1 MNEALRLARIVLIC
15 EDAASLATFYGRA
28 FGFAYRDGPKAD
40 PGLAELIGVAG
51 AAAEVTVLR
60 LGDELIALAQTLP
73 RGRPYPADV
82 AGWNPLFQHFAI
94 VVSDMAAAYAALR
107 AVSGWTPISTDGPQ
121 VLPPSSG
128 GVTAYKFRDPEGHP
142 LELLAYPAGTV
153 PAHWADRAHR
163 ARRSVSRH
171 RSLGDFRR
179 GYRAKRCVLR
189 RPGAEA
195 DREFAQSRDRAG
207 EARWY
212 LFANRRSHRHGAGR
226 AVDASTSTP
235 TQSTP
240 HVELLCYRGR
250 FPRSQSPAQPNDVA
264 STQLVFDVAS
274 PLECAPS
281 IAPRDPLP
289 SYSATSQPGSICM
302 LRDPDGHLISLEI
315 PQGEICRQMR

>member
-1 MNEALRLARIVLIC
+1 MSEALRLARIVLIC
-15 EDAASLATFYGRA
+15 EDAASLAAFYRRA
-28 FGFAYRDGPKAD
+28 FGFAYCGGPKAD

-73 RGRPYPADV
+73 RGRRYPADV

-94 VVSDMAAAYAALR
+94 VVSDMAAAYKALQ
-107 AVSGWTPISTDGPQ
+107 ATGGWTPISTDGPQ

-153 PAHWADRAHR
+153 PAHWADRANR
-163 ARRSVSRH
+163 ARGPSLGIDHSAISVADTERSVAFYAGLGLKRIAS
-171 RSLGDFRR
+171 SLNQGIEQENLD
-179 GYRAKRCVLR
+179 GICSPIVVEVTAMA
-189 RPGAEA
+189 PAA
-195 DREFAQSRDRAG
+195 
-207 EARWY
+207 
-212 LFANRRSHRHGAGR
+212 
-226 AVDASTSTP
+226 
-235 TQSTP
+235 QSTP

-250 FPRSQSPAQPNDVA
+250 LPRGQSLAQPNDVA
-264 STQLVFDVAS
+264 STRLVFDVAS

-289 SYSATSQPGSICM
+289 SDSPTSQLGSICM

-315 PQGEICRQMR
+315 PQGEICRHMR